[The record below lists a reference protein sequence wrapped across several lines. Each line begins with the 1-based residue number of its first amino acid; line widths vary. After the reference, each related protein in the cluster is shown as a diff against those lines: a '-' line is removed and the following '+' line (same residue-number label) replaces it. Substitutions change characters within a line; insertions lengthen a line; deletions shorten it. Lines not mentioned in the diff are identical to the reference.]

1 MRPLLILMSVFN
13 YKINGRGPRTK
24 ESSQARRPLAAA
36 WENDGKSLKVVRV
49 WWWRC
54 NGSIFLCWC
63 CRDGH
68 PMNVVNTWSALL
80 LMQMRLGLC
89 PIFDKKKKGVQ
100 QRYYHYFDK
109 LCSSNEN
116 SIPCIANITWWLS
129 DLSGY
134 QHTDLLMKHKRYFCY
149 FAETQ
154 KAMRSGKLQ
163 QISNNN
169 AYLSWREHCIWY
181 LWIWRCLT
189 VWKIRAVTVSG
200 FCRWRS
206 SHSQVKCWN
215 WTHSSM
221 CTSKNRTYWCISW
234 IKADCHARGRVH
246 EWIYEGFKRRK

>member
-1 MRPLLILMSVFN
+1 
-13 YKINGRGPRTK
+13 
-24 ESSQARRPLAAA
+24 
-36 WENDGKSLKVVRV
+36 
-49 WWWRC
+49 
-54 NGSIFLCWC
+54 
-63 CRDGH
+63 
-68 PMNVVNTWSALL
+68 
-80 LMQMRLGLC
+80 MQMRLGLC
-89 PIFDKKKKGVQ
+89 PIFDKKKGVQ

-189 VWKIRAVTVSG
+189 VWKIRAVLCTCILLTPFLMQWYALSCIFDKKNQGCYSFRFLPVTKFTFTG
-200 FCRWRS
+200 
-206 SHSQVKCWN
+206 QVLELN
-215 WTHSSM
+215 
-221 CTSKNRTYWCISW
+221 
-234 IKADCHARGRVH
+234 A
-246 EWIYEGFKRRK
+246 